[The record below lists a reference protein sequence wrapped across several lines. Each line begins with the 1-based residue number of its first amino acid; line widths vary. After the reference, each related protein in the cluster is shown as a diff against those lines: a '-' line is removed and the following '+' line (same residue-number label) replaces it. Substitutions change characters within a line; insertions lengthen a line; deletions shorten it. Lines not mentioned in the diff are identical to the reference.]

1 MTEGLTFLDLSF
13 HGVSIGAALAF
24 VVISAVVFV
33 TLQALRSFPLRYLA
47 SSATDGER
55 GFRVLIVGL
64 TRSTSSLFLLLLAL
78 YCGSYTLPM
87 TIRAAATITTIIQ
100 IAVLF
105 QLGVWSIR
113 VALHGIEMF
122 VDRQPQGE
130 EARLATAIGA
140 IRFIARVAVW
150 ALVGLLV
157 LSALNINITALIAG
171 LGIGGV
177 AVALAAQNVLGD
189 LFASLSI
196 LLDRPFA
203 VGHFIVVGDM
213 AGTVEHVGIK
223 STRIRSLSGE
233 EVVQSNTNLLNARIH
248 NYRHLYDRRVL
259 FAFGVTYDTP
269 YQKLTAIPG
278 IVREIIQG
286 IEKTR
291 FDRAHF
297 KEYGDSALNFEVVYY
312 VLSPD
317 YNLYMDVQ
325 QGINLELF
333 RRFEEQGISFAFP
346 TRTLYLNRVSSQTQA
361 VARAPS
367 AQSPG
372 PSGGLMIST

>member
-1 MTEGLTFLDLSF
+1 
-13 HGVSIGAALAF
+13 VLAF

-55 GFRVLIVGL
+55 GFRALIVGL
-64 TRSTSSLFLLLLAL
+64 TRSTSSLFLVLLAL
-78 YCGSYTLPM
+78 YCGSYTLPL
-87 TIRAAATITTIIQ
+87 TIRAAATISTVIQ
-100 IAVLF
+100 VAVLF

-113 VALHGIEMF
+113 LVLHGIEMF

-269 YQKLTAIPG
+269 HQKLTAIPE

-325 QGINLELF
+325 QGINLDLF
-333 RRFEEQGISFAFP
+333 RDASRSKAS
-346 TRTLYLNRVSSQTQA
+346 RLRS
-361 VARAPS
+361 R
-367 AQSPG
+367 PG
-372 PSGGLMIST
+372 RST

>member
-1 MTEGLTFLDLSF
+1 
-13 HGVSIGAALAF
+13 
-24 VVISAVVFV
+24 
-33 TLQALRSFPLRYLA
+33 
-47 SSATDGER
+47 
-55 GFRVLIVGL
+55 
-64 TRSTSSLFLLLLAL
+64 
-78 YCGSYTLPM
+78 
-87 TIRAAATITTIIQ
+87 
-100 IAVLF
+100 
-105 QLGVWSIR
+105 
-113 VALHGIEMF
+113 MF

-140 IRFIARVAVW
+140 IHFIARVAVW

-233 EVVQSNTNLLNARIH
+233 EIVQSNTNLLNARIH

-269 YQKLTAIPG
+269 YQKLTAIPE

-312 VLSPD
+312 VLSPEAFVPVHLGSASGRRAVSICEKD
-317 YNLYMDVQ
+317 
-325 QGINLELF
+325 GSTARRISRRRLETLV
-333 RRFEEQGISFAFP
+333 RG
-346 TRTLYLNRVSSQTQA
+346 RTK
-361 VARAPS
+361 
-367 AQSPG
+367 
-372 PSGGLMIST
+372 PSGRRCRRVRNAIASTLLRMIASGLPNSFGDFGVVSVSGSLRFARTTRAFDRHRFYR